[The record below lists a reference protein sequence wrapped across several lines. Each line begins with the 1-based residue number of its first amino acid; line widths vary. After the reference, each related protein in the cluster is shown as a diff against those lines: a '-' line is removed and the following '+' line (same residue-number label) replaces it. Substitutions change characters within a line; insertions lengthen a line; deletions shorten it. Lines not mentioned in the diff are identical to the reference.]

1 MEWVQIFLTAL
12 FIFLLGL
19 FLKHYFPSYMEEKAK
34 NLATKEDIAEI
45 TRKTEEVQAEFREGF
60 ELFSSDVHF
69 KYDFY
74 YKQYSELYCNLY
86 AIVVQSEYVRH
97 FVLLDGD
104 DKDKVNFSY
113 ENAPFIE
120 VSPRHKTTESV
131 KIEVGSPIEYSKKT
145 EDIITSLSQFNK
157 KKLCD
162 YIIENGALASQK
174 LLKLAVS
181 YRFAYEHYSGNPE
194 VKNASCSDTADDEE
208 LRLIREMIVCI
219 VSEYNALRKELKM
232 DYSEDELTTGRLIID
247 S

>member
-1 MEWVQIFLTAL
+1 MEWVQ
-12 FIFLLGL
+12 FLLIAIIIVILGW
-19 FLKHYFPSYMEEKAK
+19 FIKHYFPSYMEEKAK

-45 TRKTEEVQAEFREGF
+45 TRKTEEVQTEFREGF

-97 FVLLDGD
+97 FVLLYAD
-104 DKDKVNFSY
+104 DKEKENFSY
-113 ENAPFIE
+113 ENSPFIE
-120 VSPRHKTTESV
+120 VSPRHRTTESI
-131 KIEVGSPIEYSKKT
+131 KIEAGKPVEHNKKT
-145 EDIITSLSQFNK
+145 EDIITPISQFNK
-157 KKLCD
+157 QQLCD
-162 YIIENGALASQK
+162 YIIKNGALASQK

-194 VKNASCSDTADDEE
+194 TKNASCSETANAEE
-208 LRLIREMIVCI
+208 LRLIREMTICI
-219 VSEYNALRKELKM
+219 VSEYNELRKKLKM
-232 DYSEDELTTGRLIID
+232 DYNEDELTTGRLVID